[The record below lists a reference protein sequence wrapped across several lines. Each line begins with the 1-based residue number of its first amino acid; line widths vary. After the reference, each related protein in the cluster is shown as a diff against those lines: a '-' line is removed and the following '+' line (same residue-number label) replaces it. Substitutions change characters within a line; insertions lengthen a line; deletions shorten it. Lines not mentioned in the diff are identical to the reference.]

1 MYDSTATKD
10 VRDQIGRIV
19 SRVMSKAIK
28 ICEICREDDRKD
40 LPIVQE
46 LCTMTKEVMRNLIN
60 VLKERTFQSKWSR
73 LEEYFDMLYD
83 IVHDSY
89 QTKFMLNDV
98 QEEGQDDIV
107 TKLCDFMLQQK
118 SPKAKDEPDPRVE
131 MGGSTNKPAFGALV
145 SLASHLVRSQWT
157 K

>member
-98 QEEGQDDIV
+98 QEEG
-107 TKLCDFMLQQK
+107 
-118 SPKAKDEPDPRVE
+118 
-131 MGGSTNKPAFGALV
+131 
-145 SLASHLVRSQWT
+145 
-157 K
+157 